1 MGETSTKPYLIRALH
16 EWCTDNGYTPYITVQ
31 VDEHTM
37 VPVAHV
43 RDGQITL
50 NVGTL
55 ATNKL
60 SLGNEFIEFQARF
73 SGVTENVYVPVGA
86 VSAIYARE
94 TGAGMGFE
102 VQAYEA
108 PEHADAAP
116 AARVGRGRRCRRLA
130 GWRRWRRRRTQA
142 AASDHRQVACPKDC
156 GAKFHYNAVPRK
168 RPCAACVHAG
178 VAQLVEQ
185 LTCNE
190 KVEGSIPFTGT
201 SQIND
206 LGRFLWRRL
215 FRLCSLGVIVPEIR
229 PSKLLMAA
237 RMWSPFWWA

>member
-55 ATNKL
+55 ATNRL
-60 SLGNEFIEFQARF
+60 VLGNEFIEFQARF

-102 VQAYEA
+102 VQPYEPPA
-108 PEHADAAP
+108 PGAQNTSETVPSEAEADAVSGDDGGDDEP
-116 AARVGRGRRCRRLA
+116 KRPRLTIVTPLPPPTPDPGDA
-130 GWRRWRRRRTQA
+130 VTSGRRRRD
-142 AASDHRQVACPKDC
+142 SPLHGDFLK
-156 GAKFHYNAVPRK
+156 PR
-168 RPCAACVHAG
+168 
-178 VAQLVEQ
+178 
-185 LTCNE
+185 
-190 KVEGSIPFTGT
+190 
-201 SQIND
+201 
-206 LGRFLWRRL
+206 
-215 FRLCSLGVIVPEIR
+215 IR
-229 PSKLLMAA
+229 VRIICISGQNPVSYA
-237 RMWSPFWWA
+237 

>member
-37 VPVAHV
+37 VPMAHV

-55 ATNKL
+55 ATNRL
-60 SLGNEFIEFQARF
+60 VLGNEFIEFQARF

-102 VQAYEA
+102 VQPYE
-108 PEHADAAP
+108 PP
-116 AARVGRGRRCRRLA
+116 AAGAARHGRAGRRGHRRCRIA
-130 GWRRWRRRRTQA
+130 VRRRHRRRRAQA
-142 AASDHRQVACPKDC
+142 PAPDHRQVSPAGSRGPARDTRRARSVRARVPCR
-156 GAKFHYNAVPRK
+156 GLRFHYNAVPARA
-168 RPCAACVHAG
+168 P
-178 VAQLVEQ
+178 
-185 LTCNE
+185 
-190 KVEGSIPFTGT
+190 
-201 SQIND
+201 
-206 LGRFLWRRL
+206 WRAL
-215 FRLCSLGVIVPEIR
+215 PV
-229 PSKLLMAA
+229 
-237 RMWSPFWWA
+237 

>member
-37 VPVAHV
+37 VPMAHV

-55 ATNKL
+55 ATNRL
-60 SLGNEFIEFQARF
+60 VLGNEFIEFQARF

-102 VQAYEA
+102 VQPYEPPA
-108 PEHADAAP
+108 AGAQGTAEPAEEGTADAASP
-116 AARVGRGRRCRRLA
+116 SGDDTG
-130 GWRRWRRRRTQA
+130 G
-142 AASDHRQVACPKDC
+142 DEP
-156 GAKFHYNAVPRK
+156 K
-168 RPCAACVHAG
+168 RPRLTIVSKSGRVLWPGPRHPARAVCPRAFHAG
-178 VAQLVEQ
+178 AAFFITMQSPRV
-185 LTCNE
+185 
-190 KVEGSIPFTGT
+190 P
-201 SQIND
+201 
-206 LGRFLWRRL
+206 WRAL
-215 FRLCSLGVIVPEIR
+215 PV
-229 PSKLLMAA
+229 
-237 RMWSPFWWA
+237 